1 MFERGG
7 TNRSPDRGGP
17 TAGEQPNGIESVLSA
32 AESVSY
38 RLAARTRV
46 VRETDEGEVAL
57 GQSTD
62 GEWAVVLTDRT
73 VYVVRADRVVDTVD
87 YRDVRSVEATSG
99 LLRSSLAIRTWNR
112 GTVRVPVE
120 RGAPTEAAADF
131 LERASD
137 THQRVLAALDT
148 AREHVTA
155 LGAAIEAGDRAAT
168 DAAQAA
174 IDEQLSLARRRIEA
188 GPERVAAALEERVAT
203 VTTERD
209 RTRARSHVARAK
221 TLLEEADRLTDAEDW
236 DAALEVYRDARDHLE
251 TAREAARGQGFDL
264 LGAIET
270 EIERVDERVGRL
282 SRLPLALARDA
293 HETARKADDL
303 EAAVPAW
310 AAALEHYRAALTAG
324 WGTPV
329 DFTGDVDD
337 LPARVED
344 VATALIDA
352 RAGLAAQLRREA
364 DDCRLAGREGA
375 AADRYRAALDQLA
388 GARRVARELR
398 AGDPAAIDERLQ
410 GLRAR
415 LSTVESTRESAG
427 DDGRAGGSGSAAGGT
442 VDILAHKPSRTT
454 RRRG

>member
-7 TNRSPDRGGP
+7 TNRVPDRGGP

-46 VRETDEGEVAL
+46 VRETDKGEVAL

-73 VYVVRADRVVDTVD
+73 VYVVRSDRVVETVD

-112 GTVRVPVE
+112 GTVRVAVE
-120 RGAPTEAAADF
+120 RGAPVEAAGDY

-148 AREHVTA
+148 AREHVTD

-168 DAAQAA
+168 EAAHAA
-174 IDEQLSLARRRIEA
+174 IDEQLSLARQRIDA
-188 GPERVAAALEERVAT
+188 GPDRVAATLDERVAT
-203 VTTERD
+203 VHTERE

-221 TLLEEADRLTDAEDW
+221 TLLEEADRLTDAEAW
-236 DAALEVYRDARDHLE
+236 DAALATYRDARDHLE
-251 TAREAARGQGFDL
+251 TAREAAHGKGFDL

-270 EIERVDERVGRL
+270 EIERVDERVERL
-282 SRLPLALARDA
+282 SRLPLARARDA
-293 HETARKADDL
+293 HETARNADDL

-310 AAALEHYRAALTAG
+310 ASTLEHYRAALTAG

-329 DFTGDVDD
+329 DFSGDVDD

-344 VATALIDA
+344 VAMALIDA
-352 RAGLAAQLRREA
+352 RTGLAAQLRREG
-364 DDCRLAGREGA
+364 DNCRLAGRDGA

-388 GARRVARELR
+388 CARRVARELR
-398 AGDPAAIDERLQ
+398 AGEPAAIDERLQ

-415 LSTVESTRESAG
+415 LTTVESTREWAG
-427 DDGRAGGSGSAAGGT
+427 DDRDGRAGRSGPAAGAT
-442 VDILAHKPSRTT
+442 VDILAHKP
-454 RRRG
+454 